1 MKMTKIESARI
12 IVKQEGDCYGVCC
25 TRCFK
30 FGFCNDKG
38 LTVKQARRRRLADA
52 EAYIKRHEGKSRKK
66 TMNPYTPDV
75 QPDTTGSKLVKVK
88 MNINKSKELV
98 NKNYAQIHLHN
109 EQKCKRTVKENLTTE
124 TRPNFRKALRDKV
137 SMKVRVTPALSEELQ
152 KIAVDECCLTTCNI
166 NYPFI
171 FFRSAESKIITWDD
185 NEKYFNNHEAKEYH
199 PDTDSID
206 HIRDTTEKV
215 EPKSIFDDSVR
226 PSVFYDSLP
235 PEFPELE
242 PIKANLPDVFFAV
255 TDESVEVIE
264 KEKLEGYHCFKLDN
278 EGNIIYTEVG
288 DDYKC
293 YGFVDMLK
301 IITNKW
307 GLK

>member
-1 MKMTKIESARI
+1 MSEKKMTKIESARI
-12 IVKQEGDCYGVCC
+12 VREQEGSCNSIKCSECFRKICDDVELSIEE
-25 TRCFK
+25 TRK
-30 FGFCNDKG
+30 RK
-38 LTVKQARRRRLADA
+38 LADA
-52 EAYIKRHEGKSRKK
+52 EAYIKRH
-66 TMNPYTPDV
+66 
-75 QPDTTGSKLVKVK
+75 
-88 MNINKSKELV
+88 
-98 NKNYAQIHLHN
+98 

-255 TDESVEVIE
+255 TDESVEVFE

-278 EGNIIYTEVG
+278 EGNIIYVEL
-288 DDYKC
+288 DKDYKC